1 MTEVLGKVD
10 ALRTRFV
17 LSVHRHPQRLATVV
31 AALLL
36 SMGGGAFALV
46 SMDDNTRDV
55 VVREVIESIPL
66 PDAGLQTGAQN
77 AALLA
82 PTLTLFRTT
91 TTRSNDTADLLLK
104 RVGVF
109 DAVAAAYL
117 RRSEHAQQVLFGR
130 VGRVVTV
137 EAGADNGL
145 LKLTARWVSKDDD
158 QNFQRLVIEKTAAGL
173 TSRIES
179 APLVAA
185 NRLSS
190 GTINSSLFAATD
202 EAAIPDAVSVQ
213 LAEIFSGQIDFH
225 RALRKGDR
233 FSVVYET
240 LQADD
245 EPLRSG
251 RVLSAEFVNNG
262 KTYQAMWFQE
272 PVDTLSSG
280 SAVGTANKGGYYAL
294 DGTSL
299 RRAYLTSP
307 MEFSRITSGFANRF
321 HPILQRWKAHLGVDY
336 GAPTGTA
343 VRSVGDGV
351 VDFAGVQN
359 GFGNVV
365 IIKHRNNNTTLYA
378 HLSRIDVHKGQ
389 AISQSDRIGAVGAT
403 GWATGPH
410 LHFEFRVAGVH
421 HDPLT
426 IANEGGT
433 LPVSVAARPMF
444 DRASNL
450 MRMQLNEAASVV
462 QASAD

>member
-1 MTEVLGKVD
+1 MTEVFHSVKGLSRRVSQ
-10 ALRTRFV
+10 
-17 LSVHRHPQRLATVV
+17 SVHRHPQRLATAI

-36 SMGGGAFALV
+36 SVGGGAFALA
-46 SMDDNTRDV
+46 SIETNSPDV
-55 VVREVIESIPL
+55 VVREVIESIPTL
-66 PDAGLQTGAQN
+66 VTGAPN
-77 AALLA
+77 AALQA
-82 PTLTLFRTT
+82 QPLTLFRNT
-91 TTRSNDTADLLLK
+91 TTRSSDTTETLLK

-109 DAVAAAYL
+109 DAAAATYL
-117 RRSEHAQQVLFGR
+117 RQSVDAQQVLFGR
-130 VGRVVTV
+130 KGRVITV
-137 EAGADNGL
+137 EAGTDNGL
-145 LKLTARWVSKDDD
+145 LKLSARWINKESDER
-158 QNFQRLVIEKTAAGL
+158 FQRLVIEKSATGF

-179 APLVAA
+179 APLVATSH
-185 NRLSS
+185 LSS
-190 GTINSSLFAATD
+190 GTINSSLFSATD
-202 EAAIPDAVSVQ
+202 EAAIPDAVAVQ
-213 LAEIFSGQIDFH
+213 IAEIFSGQVDFH

-262 KTYQAMWFQE
+262 KIHQAMWFQE
-272 PVDTLSSG
+272 PVAKSAGG
-280 SAVGTANKGGYYAL
+280 SVAGAANKGGYYAL

-299 RRAYLTSP
+299 RGAFLTSP
-307 MEFSRITSGFANRF
+307 MEFSRITSGFATRF

-389 AISQSDRIGAVGAT
+389 AISQSDKIGAVGAT

-410 LHFEFRVAGVH
+410 LHFEFRVDGVH
-421 HDPLT
+421 HDPQT
-426 IANEGGT
+426 IAGEGGS
-433 LPVSVAARPMF
+433 LPVSAAARPMF
-444 DRASNL
+444 DRASAM
-450 MRMQLNEAASVV
+450 MRMQLQQAASVV
-462 QASAD
+462 QASAQ